1 MSLLSGISRVIDYV
15 FYRSERIGRFGKPFT
30 LWKLRTMC
38 HSADTMGGASASEDD
53 PRITRIGKYLRQ
65 YKIDELPQL
74 INIIKGDM
82 AIVGPRPEVKYYV
95 DMLTEYQRKN
105 IFSVRPGITD
115 FASIYFYNEDK
126 ILVQRK
132 DPEAYYRDVIRPKK
146 VELQIEYVKN
156 KSFWLDIK
164 IVFWTIW
171 TLIRRKRCIMR
182 WLGERNDVERV

>member
-15 FYRSERIGRFGKPFT
+15 FHRSERIGRFGKPFT

-38 HSADTMGGASASEDD
+38 HSAGTMGGFSASEDN
-53 PRITRIGKYLRQ
+53 PRITRIGKYLRR

-95 DMLTEYQRKN
+95 DMLTERERK
-105 IFSVRPGITD
+105 IVLSCRPGLTD

-146 VELQIEYVKN
+146 VELQIKYVEN

-182 WLGERNDVERV
+182 CSGFVNLKNP